1 MHQRRAYITY
11 GGEIMAN
18 VTGIVRRSKLDKAE
32 THFLQIQDAD
42 TNQYV
47 TVYAKRGEGSEAVQA
62 AVAEA
67 AVDTDVLVSGT
78 LHPIGDNVKI
88 IATAVS
94 AV

>member
-1 MHQRRAYITY
+1 MHQAKSLN

-18 VTGIVRRSKLDKAE
+18 VQGIVRRSKADVRG
-32 THFLQIQDAD
+32 THFIQVQDSD
-42 TNQYV
+42 TNQFV
-47 TVYAKRGEGSEAVQA
+47 TVYAKRGEGSEDVQA

-67 AVDTDVLVSGT
+67 TVDTDVLVSGT

>member
-1 MHQRRAYITY
+1 
-11 GGEIMAN
+11 MAN
-18 VTGIVRRSKLDKAE
+18 VQGIVRRSKADVRGI
-32 THFLQIQDAD
+32 HFIQVQDSD
-42 TNQYV
+42 TNQFI
-47 TVYAKRGEGSEAVQA
+47 TVYAKRGEESADVQA